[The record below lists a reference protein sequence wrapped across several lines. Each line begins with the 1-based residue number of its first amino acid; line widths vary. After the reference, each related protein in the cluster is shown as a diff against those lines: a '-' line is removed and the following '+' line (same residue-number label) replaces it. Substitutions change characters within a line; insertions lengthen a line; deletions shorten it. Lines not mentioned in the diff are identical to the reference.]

1 MRRPRVV
8 ASVLL
13 ISVLAAVAVPG
24 SAGSRGS
31 SPETVNDADLLLGVE
46 VASTRGTMMMTPALD
61 PAYRSDGALDTTSV
75 LLDPD
80 SRVAPSGRP
89 AGSLDQPAAEASVV
103 VVPAWHLDGNVSWYG
118 PGFYGKR
125 TACGQTM
132 TESLKGVAHRTLACG
147 TLVTFK
153 NPANGKTITVPV
165 VDRGPYV
172 AGREWDLTG
181 GACLALD
188 HCYSGSMY
196 WKRG

>member
-1 MRRPRVV
+1 M
-8 ASVLL
+8 LL

-24 SAGSRGS
+24 SAGPRGI
-31 SPETVNDADLLLGVE
+31 SPETVNGANLFLGVE
-46 VASTRGTMMMTPALD
+46 VSSARGTKTMTPALD

-80 SRVAPSGRP
+80 SRSTPSGRP
-89 AGSLDQPAAEASVV
+89 PGSLGQPAVQAGVV
-103 VVPAWHLDGNVSWYG
+103 VVPTWHFDGNVSWYG
-118 PGFYGKR
+118 PGFYGNR
-125 TACGQTM
+125 TACGYAM
-132 TESLKGVAHRTLACG
+132 SGSLVGVAHRTLACG

-172 AGREWDLTG
+172 SGRDWDLTG
-181 GACLALD
+181 GACIALG
-188 HCYSGSMY
+188 HCYTGSIY